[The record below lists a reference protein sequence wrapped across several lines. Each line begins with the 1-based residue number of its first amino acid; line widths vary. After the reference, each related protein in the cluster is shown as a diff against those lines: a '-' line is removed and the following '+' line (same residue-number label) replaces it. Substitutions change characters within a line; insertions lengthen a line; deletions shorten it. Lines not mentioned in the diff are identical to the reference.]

1 MQKEEKYF
9 EETAKFEHQIVL
21 SLIEL
26 RDRAEKYDSILK
38 KMEEKMR
45 EWNNSPLGQEHPFNS
60 IN

>member
-1 MQKEEKYF
+1 MQKEKKYF

-26 RDRAEKYDSILK
+26 RDRAERYDSILK

-45 EWNNSPLGQEHPFNS
+45 EWNNSPLGKKHPFNS